1 MTGFFCNIVGR
12 TTVIVS
18 RAHKLNFESPRID
31 FRGPQPMRT
40 SSVVVVRDPQIH
52 FRDPTI

>member
-31 FRGPQPMRT
+31 FRGPQPMRRFSPT
-40 SSVVVVRDPQIH
+40 SSVVVVRDPT
-52 FRDPTI
+52 D